1 MNTKIFFILIAGFAL
16 SLFSCFSDLSET
28 SIPPP
33 PERIPSEGLI
43 LTVDDIKSYNVTT
56 MEIVFSDLIVE
67 KLTTSNDGGLALYYN
82 GEPLFEDIKVMYP
95 YDSNSWRGFVVL
107 SIGFV
112 GHDELLNKIE
122 R

>member
-95 YDSNSWRGFVVL
+95 YDSNPWRGFVVL